1 METLQGLGPEQLGHF
16 LDMAWHWAEAFVP
29 RLVAAIII
37 LTIGLVVAAWLDR
50 LVRSLLGNVHMD
62 PTLRPI
68 LAAAVRYAVVVL
80 VAVVALTQLGIQT
93 ASLFA
98 VIGAAGLAIGLA
110 LQGTLS
116 NIAAGMMLLWLRP
129 FHVGDYIEVGAQS
142 GEVQEIGL
150 FVCQLKTFDGLFL
163 FLPNSAIW
171 NQPLKNHTR
180 NGGRLISVT
189 VNVPATAELDRAR
202 QVLVDVASKVPT
214 ALPGQPPKVF
224 IDKFDA
230 GASMLNLM
238 IWATPQGAGDIERRI
253 IEQSKHALESLG
265 DGFKPTQI
273 TRVVPPDSDPSRY
286 LEGRDPWSRQAHR

>member
-1 METLQGLGPEQLGHF
+1 MDPLQNLGPQQLGHF
-16 LDMAWHWAEAFVP
+16 VDMAWHWAEAFVP
-29 RLVAAIII
+29 RLIAAIVI
-37 LTIGLVVAAWLDR
+37 LTIGFVVAGWLNR

-68 LAAAVRYAVVVL
+68 LAAVVRYSVIVL
-80 VAVVALTQLGIQT
+80 VIVVALTQLGIQT

-98 VIGAAGLAIGLA
+98 VIGAAGIAIGLA

-116 NIAAGMMLLWLRP
+116 NIAAGIMLLWLRP
-129 FHVGDYIEVGAQS
+129 FHVGDYIEVAGQS
-142 GEVQEIGL
+142 GAVQEIGL
-150 FVCQLKTFDGLFL
+150 FVCQLRTFDGLFL
-163 FLPNSAIW
+163 FLPNSSIW

-180 NGGRLISVT
+180 NGGRLISVN
-189 VNVPATAELDRAR
+189 VSVPATAELDRVR
-202 QVLVDVASKVPT
+202 QTLIDLASKIPS

-224 IDKFDA
+224 IDKFD
-230 GASMLNLM
+230 GAVLIMSLM